1 MKARKVIRTVAAVT
15 AAAVIA
21 GGAANIA
28 NASTA
33 DDRPAIEIVSENS
46 ADDGLALFTGIY
58 FAQGQVGEYLTDT
71 LAFSDPDGELAAN
84 STPEAL
90 ETVAEIT
97 DAIAAGNPGFFAAF
111 SEDLRSGDPRRVESA
126 LERGIAEID
135 RYVEAAD
142 AEVRSDM
149 SGLCIGNVFAVVN
162 VFTVAAAVNIAAV
175 YTAVKY
181 WAPSIDGEP
190 LDRDAAVAEL
200 TTVLRAA

>member
-21 GGAANIA
+21 GGAANMA

-33 DDRPAIEIVSENS
+33 DERPAIEIVSENS

-142 AEVRSDM
+142 ARS
-149 SGLCIGNVFAVVN
+149 
-162 VFTVAAAVNIAAV
+162 
-175 YTAVKY
+175 
-181 WAPSIDGEP
+181 AP
-190 LDRDAAVAEL
+190 
-200 TTVLRAA
+200 T